1 MYCLDASVLVN
12 SFVKSEEHHE
22 YSRKLLDGIKSS
34 SSFAILPEIAL
45 PEVASAV
52 SRGSGNSETAAEFAA
67 ELRRIPNLT
76 FVPVDSE
83 LSAMAVKFAA
93 ENKLRGCDAVYVAVA
108 SLFKVKLITL
118 DSQQLERSKG
128 VVEACTPRDELEPPK
143 KSR

>member
-12 SFVKSEEHHE
+12 SFIKSEEHYE
-22 YSRKLLDGIKSS
+22 YSKKLLDDIKSS
-34 SSFAILPEIAL
+34 GSVAIL

-52 SRGSGNSETAAEFAA
+52 SRGSDDSETAAEFAA
-67 ELRRIPNLT
+67 ELRRIPNFT

-83 LSAMAVKFAA
+83 LSALAVKFAA

-128 VVEACTPRDELEPPK
+128 VVEACTPQDELEPPK